1 MTRQNYQAIANL
13 IVTARDT
20 HQTPEADE
28 ALNALTYMLSGYFGA
43 DNPQFKPEKF
53 QLAAGAR

>member
-13 IVTARDT
+13 ITIARNN

-28 ALNALTYMLSGYFGA
+28 ALNAITYMLSGYFGA
-43 DNPQFKPEKF
+43 DNPQFKPETF
-53 QLAAGAR
+53 QLAAGVR